1 MMALDN
7 DLAELI
13 DGPAKRVPYGHRPV
27 PMTATLREKRN
38 VTMARLDRLT
48 ASRRAQEDDGADSPV
63 DMARLDLSDVQAVSV
78 GWLGK
83 VFGMDPSDVKK
94 RLADCPPVARK
105 KSGYVYSLPI
115 AARYLVKPVF
125 DVQSYLKTMKPSELP
140 PILQNAYWDAL
151 NKKQKWEENAGQLW
165 RTEKVIEV
173 FGDTFKAIKN
183 DMQLWPDTIE
193 RQTELTEAHRSILIK
208 LIDALQDDLYKTLV
222 KMATEKQTPS
232 TVSENDEEEDWN
244 DLV

>member
-1 MMALDN
+1 MPLDPE
-7 DLAELI
+7 LAELI
-13 DGPAKRVPYGHRPV
+13 DGPAKPDRYRRAYYRPA
-27 PMTATLREKRN
+27 PADATPQERRS
-38 VTMARLDRLT
+38 VTHARLERH
-48 ASRRAQEDDGADSPV
+48 ASARRVQEYEGPV
-63 DMARLDLSDVQAVSV
+63 SLDLSDVQAVSV
-78 GWLGK
+78 GWLAK
-83 VFGMDPSDVKK
+83 VFGIDPSDVKR

-125 DVQSYLKTMKPSELP
+125 DVTTYLKNMKPSELP
-140 PILQNAYWDAL
+140 PVLQSAYWDAL

-173 FGDTFKAIKN
+173 FGETFKTIKN

-193 RQTELTEAHRSILIK
+193 RQTELTEEHRSILLT
-208 LIDALQDDLYKTLV
+208 LIDGLQDELYQTLV
-222 KMATEKQTPS
+222 KMAKEKQTPS
-232 TVSENDEEEDWN
+232 TVSENDEQDDWN